1 MVSYHGLFL
10 DYDLEQARQGLRG
23 IELYPRS
30 PSLFFFLNQIRAFSL
45 RFGVDVLWFA
55 SLLSKDHIGIES
67 PLLIVLR
74 RQHLDGASGRVCGI
88 VLFSGLLEKPACW
101 M

>member
-1 MVSYHGLFL
+1 ML
-10 DYDLEQARQGLRG
+10 
-23 IELYPRS
+23 
-30 PSLFFFLNQIRAFSL
+30 L

-74 RQHLDGASGRVCGI
+74 IQHLDGASGRVCGI
-88 VLFSGLLEKPACW
+88 VLFQDC
-101 M
+101 